1 MPMATA
7 GRPENLAVDLERWP
21 VADSLTREPYRFE
34 FFQAVRLLARMFPR
48 RQVVGR
54 FSNPRDEVVR
64 LGVNPHMAFPASQVQ
79 ELEASSDG
87 PVQMRVN
94 FMGLIG
100 PLGVLP
106 MPYSEMVLERMRAHD
121 TTTRDFFDIFHHRMI
136 SLFFQAWEKY
146 RFTIAYER
154 GERDRFSR
162 HLMAL
167 IGLDTPGLE
176 NRQKVSDDS
185 LLFYSGLMSLEAR
198 SALGL
203 RQILMDY
210 FGVPV
215 EIDQFVGAWYA
226 LAPDAQCVLDESR
239 DDSEC
244 LGVGCVVG
252 DEVWDQQSRV
262 RIRLG
267 PLDLA
272 EYRGFLP
279 GGDGHRAI
287 RALAAF
293 YAGNELDLE
302 LQLILRRDAV
312 PPCTLAGAATE
323 APQLGWT
330 SWMKSAPF
338 DRDPGETILEI

>member
-1 MPMATA
+1 MATA

-34 FFQAVRLLARMFPR
+34 FFQAVRLLARMFPQ

-54 FSNPRDEVVR
+54 FSNPRDEVAR

-79 ELEASSDG
+79 SIEPSEDG

-121 TTTRDFFDIFHHRMI
+121 TTPRDFFDIFHHRML
-136 SLFFQAWEKY
+136 SLFFQVWEKY

-154 GERDRFSR
+154 GERDRFSH
-162 HLMAL
+162 HLLAL

-176 NRQKVSDDS
+176 NRQNVSDDS
-185 LLFYSGLMSLEAR
+185 LLFYSGLLALEAR

-203 RQILMDY
+203 RQILTDY

-215 EIDQFVGAWYA
+215 QIDQFVGAWYA
-226 LAPDAQCVLDESR
+226 LEPDARCALDESR
-239 DDSEC
+239 QDSEC
-244 LGVGCVVG
+244 LGFGCVVG
-252 DEVWDQQSRV
+252 DEVWDRQSRV

-279 GGDGHRAI
+279 GGEGHRAL
-287 RALAAF
+287 RALTAF
-293 YAGNELDLE
+293 YAGNEFDLE

-312 PPCTLAGAATE
+312 PACELAGAAPE

-338 DRDPGETILEI
+338 QHDPGETIFEI

>member
-1 MPMATA
+1 MA
-7 GRPENLAVDLERWP
+7 E
-21 VADSLTREPYRFE
+21 SLVQEPYRFE
-34 FFQAVRLLARMFPR
+34 FFQAVRLLARMFPQ

-64 LGVNPHMAFPASQVQ
+64 LGVNPSMAFPASQVQ
-79 ELEASSDG
+79 EIETSLDG
-87 PVQMRVN
+87 PVEMRVN

-106 MPYSEMVLERMRAHD
+106 VPYSEMVLERMRARD
-121 TTTRDFFDIFHHRMI
+121 NTTRDFFDIFHHRMI

-146 RFTIAYER
+146 RFTMAYER
-154 GERDRFSR
+154 GERDLFSR
-162 HLMAL
+162 HLLAT

-176 NRQKVSDDS
+176 NRQNVSDDS
-185 LLFYSGLMSLEAR
+185 LLFYSGLLSLEAR

-203 RQILMDY
+203 RQILLDY

-226 LAPDAQCVLDESR
+226 LEPEAQCALDESGR
-239 DDSEC
+239 DSES
-244 LGVGCVVG
+244 LGFGCVVG

-267 PLDLA
+267 PLDMA

-279 GGDGHRAI
+279 GGEAHSAL
-287 RALAAF
+287 RALTAF
-293 YAGNELDLE
+293 YTGSEFDLE
-302 LQLILRRDAV
+302 LQLILRRHAV
-312 PPCTLAGAATE
+312 PPCTLAGAAPE

>member
-1 MPMATA
+1 MATA

-21 VADSLTREPYRFE
+21 VAETLAREPYRFE

-79 ELEASSDG
+79 ELEATVDG

-94 FMGLIG
+94 FMGLTG

-106 MPYSEMVLERMRAHD
+106 RSYSELVLERIRARD
-121 TTTRDFFDIFHHRMI
+121 TTARDFFDIFHHRMI

-154 GERDRFSR
+154 GERDRFSC

-167 IGLDTPGLE
+167 IGLDTPGLQ
-176 NRQKVSDDS
+176 NRHQVIDDS
-185 LLFYSGLMSLEAR
+185 LLFYSGLLSLETR
-198 SALGL
+198 PALGL
-203 RQILMDY
+203 RQILLDY

-215 EIDQFVGAWYA
+215 EIEQFVGAWYA
-226 LAPDAQCVLDESR
+226 LAPDAQCALDESR
-239 DDSEC
+239 DDSER
-244 LGVGCVVG
+244 LGFGCVVG

-267 PLDLA
+267 PLDMA

-279 GGDGHRAI
+279 GGEAHSAL
-287 RALAAF
+287 RALTAF
-293 YAGNELDLE
+293 YTGSEFDLE
-302 LQLILRRDAV
+302 LQLILRRHAV
-312 PPCTLAGAATE
+312 PPCTLAGAAPE

>member
-1 MPMATA
+1 MVTSS
-7 GRPENLAVDLERWP
+7 RPEDSAVDLERWP
-21 VADSLTREPYRFE
+21 VAESLVQEPYRFD
-34 FFQAVRLLARMFPR
+34 FFQAVRLLARMFPG

-64 LGVNPHMAFPASQVQ
+64 LGVNPGMAFPASQVQ
-79 ELEASSDG
+79 EIETSLDG
-87 PVQMRVN
+87 PVKMRVN

-106 MPYSEMVLERMRAHD
+106 VPYSEMVLERMRARD
-121 TTTRDFFDIFHHRMI
+121 NTTRDFFDIFHHRMI

-146 RFTIAYER
+146 RFTMAYER
-154 GERDRFSR
+154 GERDLFSR
-162 HLMAL
+162 HLLAT

-176 NRQKVSDDS
+176 NRQNVSDDS
-185 LLFYSGLMSLEAR
+185 LLFYSGLLSLEAR

-203 RQILMDY
+203 RQILLDY

-226 LAPDAQCVLDESR
+226 LEPEAQCALDESGR
-239 DDSEC
+239 DSES
-244 LGVGCVVG
+244 LGFGCVVG

-267 PLDLA
+267 PLELA
-272 EYRGFLP
+272 DYQGFLP
-279 GGDGHRAI
+279 GGDAHRAL
-287 RALAAF
+287 RALTAF
-293 YAGNELDLE
+293 YAGSEFDLE

-312 PPCTLAGAATE
+312 PPCELAGAEPE
-323 APQLGWT
+323 APLLGWT

-338 DRDPGETILEI
+338 HRDPGETILEI